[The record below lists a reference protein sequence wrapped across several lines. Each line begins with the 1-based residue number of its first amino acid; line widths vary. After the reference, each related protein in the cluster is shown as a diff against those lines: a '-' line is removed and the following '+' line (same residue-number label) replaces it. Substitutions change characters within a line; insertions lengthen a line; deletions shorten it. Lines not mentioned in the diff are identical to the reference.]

1 MNPFEA
7 MTPEAL
13 ETSKVKLNKIA
24 PSDQENAEKVQ
35 LPAIVDTTNELAA
48 QGNSEFGITNSRV
61 HLRLNNISNTR
72 RSMARVLRAVD
83 AGKISHEEG
92 RSYAYMLLTQS
103 NLFKTEME
111 LGLKKEIDELKE
123 MIRQLEN
130 NGGEEQ

>member
-1 MNPFEA
+1 MGRLP
-7 MTPEAL
+7 
-13 ETSKVKLNKIA
+13 KVKLQNTA
-24 PSDQENAEKVQ
+24 TSDQENEEKTL
-35 LPAIVDTTNELAA
+35 LPAIRDTTNELENK
-48 QGNSEFGITNSRV
+48 GYNEFGITNSRV